1 MNILGLDYGTKR
13 IGVALA
19 ATSLA
24 EPLTII
30 PNNSHAF
37 KTIKSLVNHQQ
48 IDLVIIGLSEG
59 NMAQKT
65 RNFADQLQPIIN
77 VPIKFFDETLT
88 SQETSLK
95 LLHLRR
101 RARSLPQDAYQAALI
116 LQRFLDSQANMLE

>member
-37 KTIKSLVNHQQ
+37 KTIQSLVNHQQ